1 MSGFGDDRSHR
12 SSAIGKK
19 ENFMLVL
26 NGFAT
31 IADVVALAEGSEQVS
46 VAPATLE
53 AVRRAHRVAAEV
65 STRGDI
71 YGRTTGVGANRA
83 TAVSPSD
90 SEYGMRLLRSHAV
103 DAGDPLDDRTVRAM
117 LAVRLIQLCVPGAG
131 LDPAI
136 LAGLET
142 MLNEDA
148 LPEVRQYASIGTGDL
163 APLAGTALTLIGE
176 RPASKPLTPM
186 AQWGA
191 DSALPF
197 MSSSALTVGRGCLA
211 LEELLRL
218 ERASSVIYTLSFLA
232 LDGNPQALS
241 SIAAKAAAA
250 PYVGIVADRLRTILA
265 TTGQPGVRPARIQ
278 DPYGLRVYP
287 VAQASVVAS
296 LHTLERQLEQT
307 LNAAQENPLF
317 DVEQETVIH
326 HGAFYQASLS
336 LELDGT
342 TLALALTAPIT
353 HSRIR
358 MLNDPDTNGGNA
370 FLAGDADG
378 SSGLMMVEYVAA
390 GAIAEI
396 RNAAQPASAG
406 TLVLSRGAE
415 EDATFASQGVQQLER
430 SIAAYRVL
438 LCCELVGAVR
448 LLRQRGLDDRFSG
461 IVGDTLVLTAVLPRD
476 DQDRDLRGDVA
487 LAESLLDDI
496 GRLVAAEPRL

>member
-1 MSGFGDDRSHR
+1 
-12 SSAIGKK
+12 
-19 ENFMLVL
+19 MLVL
-26 NGFAT
+26 NGSAT
-31 IADVVALAEGSEQVS
+31 IADVVTLADRREQVS
-46 VAPATLE
+46 VSPAIVT
-53 AVRRAHRVAAEV
+53 AVRRAHQVAAEL
-65 STRGDI
+65 STRCDI

-83 TAVSPSD
+83 TSVSPTD
-90 SEYGMRLLRSHAV
+90 AEYGMRLLRSHAV

-136 LAGLET
+136 LAGLAT
-142 MLNEDA
+142 MLNDDA
-148 LPEVRQYASIGTGDL
+148 LPELRQYASIGTGDL

-211 LEELLRL
+211 LEELSRL
-218 ERASSVIYTLSFLA
+218 ERASSVIYMLSFLA

-241 SIAAKAAAA
+241 SIAAQASAA
-250 PYVGIVADRLRTILA
+250 PYANTVAGRLRSILS
-265 TTGQPGVRPARIQ
+265 TTGRPDSPAARIQ

-296 LHTLERQLEQT
+296 LHSLEGQLERT

-317 DVEQETVIH
+317 DIENESVVH
-326 HGAFYQASLS
+326 HGSFYQASLS

-370 FLAGDADG
+370 FLAGEADG
-378 SSGLMMVEYVAA
+378 SSGLMMIEYVAA

-415 EDATFASQGVQQLER
+415 EDATFASQGAQQLER

-448 LLRQRGLDDRFSG
+448 LLRQRGLDERFSG
-461 IVGDTLVLTAVLPRD
+461 VVGDTLSLAAVLPRND
-476 DQDRDLRGDVA
+476 EDRDLRGDIA
-487 LAESLLDDI
+487 LAESVLDDI
-496 GRLVAAEPRL
+496 GRLVAPEAHP

>member
-1 MSGFGDDRSHR
+1 
-12 SSAIGKK
+12 
-19 ENFMLVL
+19 MLVL
-26 NGFAT
+26 DGSAT
-31 IADVVALAEGSEQVS
+31 IADVVRIADRREQVS
-46 VAPATLE
+46 VSPATLA
-53 AVRRAHRVAAEV
+53 AVRHAHEVAAEL
-65 STRGDI
+65 STRYEI

-83 TAVSPSD
+83 APVSATDSD
-90 SEYGMRLLRSHAV
+90 YGMRLLRSHAV

-117 LAVRLIQLCVPGAG
+117 LAVRLMQLCVPGAG
-131 LDPAI
+131 LDPTI
-136 LAGLET
+136 LGGLAT
-142 MLNEDA
+142 MLNDDA
-148 LPEVRQYASIGTGDL
+148 LPELRQYASIGTGDL

-176 RPASKPLTPM
+176 RPASKPVTPM
-186 AQWGA
+186 AKWGA

-197 MSSSALTVGRGCLA
+197 MSSSALTIGRGCLA
-211 LEELLRL
+211 LEELSRL
-218 ERASSVIYTLSFLA
+218 ERASSAIYALSYLA

-241 SIAAKAAAA
+241 SIAARAAAA
-250 PYVGIVADRLRTILA
+250 PYVEAVADRLRSILTA
-265 TTGQPGVRPARIQ
+265 AGQPDARPARIQ

-296 LHTLERQLEQT
+296 LHSLEGQLERT
-307 LNAAQENPLF
+307 LNSAQENPLF
-317 DVEQETVIH
+317 DIENESVIH

-342 TLALALTAPIT
+342 TLGLALTAPIT

-358 MLNDPDTNGGNA
+358 LLNDPDTNAGNA
-370 FLAGDADG
+370 FLAADAGG

-430 SIAAYRVL
+430 SISAYRVL

-448 LLRQRGLDDRFSG
+448 LLRQRGLDTRFG
-461 IVGDTLVLTAVLPRD
+461 GVVGETLVLADVLPRND
-476 DQDRDLRGDVA
+476 EDRDLRGDIA
-487 LAESLLDDI
+487 LAESVLDSI
-496 GRLVAAEPRL
+496 GRLVAGEPTPEG

>member
-1 MSGFGDDRSHR
+1 
-12 SSAIGKK
+12 
-19 ENFMLVL
+19 MLVL
-26 NGFAT
+26 NGSAT
-31 IADVVALAEGSEQVS
+31 IADVVALADRSEQVS
-46 VAPATLE
+46 VAPSTL
-53 AVRRAHRVAAEV
+53 AALGRAHQLAAEL
-65 STRGDI
+65 STCNDI
-71 YGRTTGVGANRA
+71 YGRTTGVGANR
-83 TAVSPSD
+83 TTSVSPSD
-90 SEYGMRLLRSHAV
+90 TEYGMRLLRSHAV

-148 LPEVRQYASIGTGDL
+148 LPELRQYASVGTGDL

-211 LEELLRL
+211 LEELSRL

-232 LDGNPQALS
+232 LEGNPQALS
-241 SIAAKAAAA
+241 ATAAQAAAA
-250 PYVGIVADRLRTILA
+250 PYAGTVADRLRTIQA
-265 TTGQPGVRPARIQ
+265 TTGVQDVRPARIQ

-296 LHTLERQLEQT
+296 LHSLEGQLERT

-317 DVEQETVIH
+317 DIEHETVIH

-336 LELDGT
+336 LELDGI

-370 FLAGDADG
+370 FLADDADG

-448 LLRQRGLDDRFSG
+448 LLRQRGLDDKFG
-461 IVGDTLVLTAVLPRD
+461 GVVGDTLALTAVLPRND
-476 DQDRDLRGDVA
+476 EDRDLRGDVV
-487 LAESLLDDI
+487 LAESLLDEV

>member
-1 MSGFGDDRSHR
+1 
-12 SSAIGKK
+12 
-19 ENFMLVL
+19 MLVL
-26 NGFAT
+26 NGSAS
-31 IADVVALAEGSEQVS
+31 IADVVALADRREQVS
-46 VAPATLE
+46 VSPSVVE
-53 AVRRAHRVAAEV
+53 AVDHAHRMAANL
-65 STRGDI
+65 STRFPI
-71 YGRTTGVGANRA
+71 YGRTTGVGANR
-83 TAVSPSD
+83 TTSVSPSD
-90 SEYGMRLLRSHAV
+90 TEYGMRLLRSHAV
-103 DAGDPLDDRTVRAM
+103 DAGDPLDNRTVRAM
-117 LAVRLIQLCVPGAG
+117 LAVRLAQLCVPGAG
-131 LDPAI
+131 LDPKI
-136 LAGLET
+136 LSGLAA
-142 MLNEDA
+142 MLNDDA
-148 LPEVRQYASIGTGDL
+148 LPELRQYASIGTGDL

-186 AQWGA
+186 APWGA

-211 LEELLRL
+211 LDELSRL
-218 ERASSVIYTLSFLA
+218 ERASSMIYALSFIA
-232 LDGNPQALS
+232 LDGNPEALS
-241 SIAAKAAAA
+241 SVAAQASAA
-250 PYVGIVADRLRTILA
+250 PYVATVADRLCSLLA
-265 TTGQPGVRPARIQ
+265 SGRDRQPARIQ

-287 VAQASVVAS
+287 VAQAAVLAS
-296 LHTLERQLEQT
+296 LHSLEGQLERT

-317 DVEQETVIH
+317 DVDKEAVVH

-358 MLNDPDTNGGNA
+358 MINDPDTNGGNP
-370 FLAGDADG
+370 FLAADAAG

-415 EDATFASQGVQQLER
+415 EDATFASQGAQQLER

-448 LLRQRGLDDRFSG
+448 LLRQRGLDDQISG
-461 IVGDTLVLTAVLPRD
+461 EVGDALKLAEVLPRD
-476 DQDRDLRGDVA
+476 ADDRDLRGDIA
-487 LAESLLDDI
+487 LAESLLDEL
-496 GRLVAAEPRL
+496 GQLVPADARA

>member
-1 MSGFGDDRSHR
+1 
-12 SSAIGKK
+12 
-19 ENFMLVL
+19 MLVL
-26 NGFAT
+26 SGAAS
-31 IADVVALAEGSEQVS
+31 IADVVALADRREQVS
-46 VAPATLE
+46 VSPE
-53 AVRRAHRVAAEV
+53 VIAVVENAHRVAAEL
-65 STRGDI
+65 STRLPI

-83 TAVSPSD
+83 TAVSPTD
-90 SEYGMRLLRSHAV
+90 TEYGMRLLRSHAV

-117 LAVRLIQLCVPGAG
+117 LAVRLIQLCTPGAG
-131 LDPAI
+131 LDPKI
-136 LAGLET
+136 LTGLAT
-142 MLNEDA
+142 MLNDDA
-148 LPEVRQYASIGTGDL
+148 LPELRQYASIGTGDL

-176 RPASKPLTPM
+176 RPASRPLTPM
-186 AQWGA
+186 APWGA

-211 LEELLRL
+211 LDELSRL
-218 ERASSVIYTLSFLA
+218 ERASSVIYMLSFLA
-232 LDGNPQALS
+232 LDGNSEALS
-241 SIAAKAAAA
+241 AVAAQASAA
-250 PYVGIVADRLRTILA
+250 PCVDAIAGRLRSLLA
-265 TTGQPGVRPARIQ
+265 GTGGPDCRPARIQ

-287 VAQASVVAS
+287 VAQASVLAS
-296 LHTLERQLEQT
+296 LHTLERQLERT
-307 LNAAQENPLF
+307 LTTAQENPLF
-317 DVEQETVIH
+317 DIDNEAVVH

-358 MLNDPDTNGGNA
+358 MLNDPETNHGNPFQA
-370 FLAGDADG
+370 ADADG

-438 LCCELVGAVR
+438 QCCELVGAVR
-448 LLRQRGLDDRFSG
+448 LMRQRQLEGRFTG
-461 IVGDTLVLTAVLPRD
+461 VVGDALELSDILPRSTD
-476 DQDRDLRGDVA
+476 DRDLRGDIA

-496 GRLVAAEPRL
+496 GRLVPSGATPRVG

>member
-1 MSGFGDDRSHR
+1 
-12 SSAIGKK
+12 
-19 ENFMLVL
+19 
-26 NGFAT
+26 
-31 IADVVALAEGSEQVS
+31 
-46 VAPATLE
+46 
-53 AVRRAHRVAAEV
+53 
-65 STRGDI
+65 
-71 YGRTTGVGANRA
+71 
-83 TAVSPSD
+83 
-90 SEYGMRLLRSHAV
+90 
-103 DAGDPLDDRTVRAM
+103 M

-136 LAGLET
+136 LGGLET
-142 MLNEDA
+142 MLNDDA
-148 LPEVRQYASIGTGDL
+148 LPELRQYASIGTGDL

-176 RPASKPLTPM
+176 RPASKPLAPM
-186 AQWGA
+186 PKWGA

-211 LEELLRL
+211 LEELSRL
-218 ERASSVIYTLSFLA
+218 ERASSVIYVLSFLA

-241 SIAAKAAAA
+241 SIAAHASAA
-250 PYVGIVADRLRTILA
+250 PYVDAVAGRLRDILA
-265 TTGQPGVRPARIQ
+265 ASGRADTRPARIQ

-296 LHTLERQLEQT
+296 LHSLEGQLERT
-307 LNAAQENPLF
+307 LNSAQENPLF
-317 DVEQETVIH
+317 DIENEAVIH

-336 LELDGT
+336 LELDGA

-358 MLNDPDTNGGNA
+358 MLNDPDSNSGNA
-370 FLAGDADG
+370 FLASDADG

-415 EDATFASQGVQQLER
+415 EDATFASQGAQQLER

-448 LLRQRGLDDRFSG
+448 LLRQRKLDTGFTG
-461 IVGDTLVLTAVLPRD
+461 VVGDALALAATLPRGVD
-476 DQDRDLRGDVA
+476 DRDLRGDIA

-496 GRLVAAEPRL
+496 GRLVG

>member
-1 MSGFGDDRSHR
+1 
-12 SSAIGKK
+12 
-19 ENFMLVL
+19 MLVL
-26 NGFAT
+26 NGSAT
-31 IADVVALAEGSEQVS
+31 ITDVVALADRSEQVC
-46 VAPATLE
+46 VAPAIVA
-53 AVRRAHRVAAEV
+53 AVGRAHRVAAEL
-65 STRGDI
+65 STRHEI
-71 YGRTTGVGANRA
+71 YGRTTGVGANRSA
-83 TAVSPSD
+83 SVSPSD
-90 SEYGMRLLRSHAV
+90 SDYGMRLLRSHAV

-117 LAVRLIQLCVPGAG
+117 LAVRLVQLCVPGAG

-148 LPEVRQYASIGTGDL
+148 LPELRQYASVGTGDL

-186 AQWGA
+186 APWGA

-211 LEELLRL
+211 LDELSRL
-218 ERASSVIYTLSFLA
+218 ERASSAIYALSFLA
-232 LDGNPQALS
+232 LEGNPQALS
-241 SIAAKAAAA
+241 SLAARASAA
-250 PYVGIVADRLRTILA
+250 PYADTVAGRLRSILA
-265 TTGQPGVRPARIQ
+265 TTGVPDVRPARIQ
-278 DPYGLRVYP
+278 DPYGLRVYA

-296 LHTLERQLEQT
+296 LHSLEGQLHRT
-307 LNAAQENPLF
+307 LNSAQENPLF
-317 DVEQETVIH
+317 DVEHGAVIH

-358 MLNDPDTNGGNA
+358 MLNDPDSNGGNA
-370 FLAGDADG
+370 FLASDASG

-406 TLVLSRGAE
+406 TQVMSRGAE
-415 EDATFASQGVQQLER
+415 EDATFASQGAQQLER

-448 LLRQRGLDDRFSG
+448 LLRQRGLDEKFSG
-461 IVGDTLVLTAVLPRD
+461 VVGDTLALAAVLPYND
-476 DQDRDLRGDVA
+476 EDRDLRGDVA

-496 GRLVAAEPRL
+496 GRLIPAEPAL

>member
-1 MSGFGDDRSHR
+1 
-12 SSAIGKK
+12 
-19 ENFMLVL
+19 MLVL
-26 NGFAT
+26 DGTAT
-31 IADVVALAEGSEQVS
+31 IADVVALADRRERVS
-46 VAPATLE
+46 VSPETVA
-53 AVRRAHRVAAEV
+53 AVRRAHEVAAEL
-65 STRGDI
+65 STRSDI

-83 TAVSPSD
+83 TAVSSSD
-90 SEYGMRLLRSHAV
+90 TEYGMRLLRSHAV

-136 LAGLET
+136 LAGLEA
-142 MLNEDA
+142 MLNDDA
-148 LPEVRQYASIGTGDL
+148 LPELRQYASIGTGDL

-176 RPASKPLTPM
+176 RPASRPLTPM
-186 AQWGA
+186 PKWGA

-197 MSSSALTVGRGCLA
+197 MSSSALTVGRGCIS
-211 LEELLRL
+211 LEELSRL
-218 ERASSVIYTLSFLA
+218 ERASSVIYVLSFLA

-241 SIAAKAAAA
+241 SIAAQASAA
-250 PYVGIVADRLRTILA
+250 PCVDDVADRLRSILA
-265 TTGQPGVRPARIQ
+265 TKGLPDFRPTRIQ

-287 VAQASVVAS
+287 VAQASLVAS
-296 LHTLERQLEQT
+296 LHSLEAQLERT
-307 LNAAQENPLF
+307 LNSAQENPLF
-317 DVEQETVIH
+317 DIENEAVIH

-336 LELDGT
+336 LELDSA
-342 TLALALTAPIT
+342 TLALAVTAPIT

-370 FLAGDADG
+370 FLADEADG

-415 EDATFASQGVQQLER
+415 EDATFASQGAQQLER

-448 LLRQRGLDDRFSG
+448 LLRQRKLDDQFNG
-461 IVGDTLVLTAVLPRD
+461 VVGDALGLAAVLPRGIE
-476 DQDRDLRGDVA
+476 DRDLRGDIA
-487 LAESLLDDI
+487 SAESVLDDI
-496 GRLVAAEPRL
+496 GLLVSPSSTP

>member
-1 MSGFGDDRSHR
+1 
-12 SSAIGKK
+12 
-19 ENFMLVL
+19 MLVL
-26 NGFAT
+26 NGSAT
-31 IADVVALAEGSEQVS
+31 IADVVALADRSEQVS
-46 VAPATLE
+46 VAPSTL
-53 AVRRAHRVAAEV
+53 AALRRAHHLAAEL
-65 STRGDI
+65 STRNDI
-71 YGRTTGVGANRA
+71 YGRTTGVGANRT

-90 SEYGMRLLRSHAV
+90 TEYGMRLLRSHAV

-136 LAGLET
+136 LAGLEA

-148 LPEVRQYASIGTGDL
+148 LPELRQYASVGTGDL

-211 LEELLRL
+211 LEELSRL
-218 ERASSVIYTLSFLA
+218 ERASSVVYTLSFLA
-232 LDGNPQALS
+232 LEGNPQALS
-241 SIAAKAAAA
+241 AIAAQAAAA
-250 PYVGIVADRLRTILA
+250 PYAGTVADRLRTIQA
-265 TTGQPGVRPARIQ
+265 TTGVQDVRPARIQ

-296 LHTLERQLEQT
+296 LHSLEGQLERT

-317 DVEQETVIH
+317 DIEHETVIH

-336 LELDGT
+336 LELDGI

-370 FLAGDADG
+370 FLADDADG

-448 LLRQRGLDDRFSG
+448 LLRQRGLDDKFG
-461 IVGDTLVLTAVLPRD
+461 GVVGDTLALTAVLPRND
-476 DQDRDLRGDVA
+476 EDRDLRGDVA
-487 LAESLLDDI
+487 LAESLLDEV